1 MTEEWRRLR
10 NEEPYYLYSVPDI
23 IWVIKSGR
31 RWTENVARVGD
42 RRGYA
47 VFWVAKIRG
56 RILLGRLGIDGTIK
70 IEIDLQEWFG
80 GMDLIDLC
88 HDGEK

>member
-1 MTEEWRRLR
+1 
-10 NEEPYYLYSVPDI
+10 
-23 IWVIKSGR
+23 
-31 RWTENVARVGD
+31 
-42 RRGYA
+42 

-56 RILLGRLGIDGTIK
+56 RIPLGRLGIDGTIK
-70 IEIDLQEWFG
+70 IEMDLQEWFG